1 MERVA
6 RTTPVEVV
14 EPAVNVLAPV
24 DCVGFIEAPVTV
36 VLQSRR
42 GHAAANPSESKHV
55 AVKVCCAP
63 KETRAD
69 AGESVHED
77 AESSN
82 I

>member
-1 MERVA
+1 LERVA

-55 AVKVCCAP
+55 AV
-63 KETRAD
+63 
-69 AGESVHED
+69 
-77 AESSN
+77 
-82 I
+82 